1 MLKSS
6 STLSSRLTFFLK
18 EINPIKKNNMDYV
31 RTFVC
36 TLCSFHGVYTFFN
49 AFTCLSTTWEENSQK
64 QNKKKT
70 MGPVHVLRSCGD
82 FLMFYNMS
90 FHSLKIWASS
100 FLPNEAAAEVRVL
113 EELFHYVI
121 CQGIELLCNVFEFPL
136 H

>member
-1 MLKSS
+1 
-6 STLSSRLTFFLK
+6 
-18 EINPIKKNNMDYV
+18 MDYV

-70 MGPVHVLRSCGD
+70 MGPVHGLRRCGD
-82 FLMFYNMS
+82 FLMLYNMS

-113 EELFHYVI
+113 EELFRNVI